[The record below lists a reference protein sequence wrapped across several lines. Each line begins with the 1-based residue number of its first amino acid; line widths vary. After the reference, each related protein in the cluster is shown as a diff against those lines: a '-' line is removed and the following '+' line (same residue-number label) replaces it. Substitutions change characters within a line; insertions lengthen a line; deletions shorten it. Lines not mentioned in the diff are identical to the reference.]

1 MKTRF
6 KAYLP
11 SKNKQ
16 STSLTQTPK
25 MVLTRKPDYMSPM
38 QRQYKT
44 KKIRKLQGQKNH
56 NETRYLTR
64 TGQFKTIMAQ

>member
-16 STSLTQTPK
+16 FTSLTQTPK

-38 QRQYKT
+38 QRQYKA
-44 KKIRKLQGQKNH
+44 KKKNKKAPRLEKPQRKQLLDQN
-56 NETRYLTR
+56 RS
-64 TGQFKTIMAQ
+64 I